1 MRFTPLEKVSIKH
14 RDDRYRILPIRNN
27 FSRSVNED
35 SLTGLRRLSLKD
47 KLVFGKF
54 LSQRQHSLSAYTFE
68 NIFIWKNI
76 YDIFWLEIER
86 SLCIFF
92 KDKIGCFLYLPPLGK
107 NLNAEVL
114 GKCFRIMNR
123 FNKNTNISRIENIEE
138 KDLDCYRNLGYRV
151 IRASCDYICKRKDL
165 VGLRGS
171 CFKQKRST
179 INSFINRYGFKYQS
193 YQSRDKNEC
202 IALYLLWMRERKV
215 KNKDAIYRRLLDDN
229 FSVFKTTLD
238 CYAKLNFVGRTIK
251 IADKIKAV
259 TFGYPLGNK
268 SFVVLF
274 EVCDLRFRG
283 IAQYIFREFCREIK
297 CEDINIMD
305 DSGLDNLKRAKLS
318 YRPYKIVDNFIIY
331 NG

>member
-1 MRFTPLEKVSIKH
+1 
-14 RDDRYRILPIRNN
+14 
-27 FSRSVNED
+27 
-35 SLTGLRRLSLKD
+35 
-47 KLVFGKF
+47 
-54 LSQRQHSLSAYTFE
+54 
-68 NIFIWKNI
+68 
-76 YDIFWLEIER
+76 
-86 SLCIFF
+86 
-92 KDKIGCFLYLPPLGK
+92 
-107 NLNAEVL
+107 
-114 GKCFRIMNR
+114 
-123 FNKNTNISRIENIEE
+123 
-138 KDLDCYRNLGYRV
+138 
-151 IRASCDYICKRKDL
+151 
-165 VGLRGS
+165 
-171 CFKQKRST
+171 RST
-179 INSFINRYGFKYQS
+179 INSFVNRYGFKYQS

-238 CYAKLNFVGRTIK
+238 CYGKLNFVGRTIK

-274 EVCDLRFRG
+274 EVCDLRFKG

-297 CEDINIMD
+297 CEDINVMD
-305 DSGLDNLKRAKLS
+305 DSGLDNLKRVKLS

>member
-1 MRFTPLEKVSIKH
+1 MRFTPLERATIKH
-14 RDDRYRILPIRNN
+14 QDDRYRMLPIRHN
-27 FSRSVNED
+27 FSSSNNGD
-35 SLTGLRRLSLKD
+35 SLTGLHRLSLKD
-47 KLVFGKF
+47 KLVFDKF

-76 YDIFWLEIER
+76 YDIFWLKIER
-86 SLCIFF
+86 SLYIFF

-114 GKCFRIMNR
+114 GECFRIMNR
-123 FNKNTNISRIENIEE
+123 FNKNTDISRIENIEE
-138 KDLDCYRNLGYRV
+138 KDLDFYRNLGYRV
-151 IRASCDYICKRKDL
+151 IRVSCDYICKRKDL
-165 VGLRGS
+165 AGLKGS

-179 INSFINRYGFKYQS
+179 INSFVNRYSFKYQP

-238 CYAKLNFVGRTIK
+238 CYGKLNFVGRTIK

-274 EVCDLRFRG
+274 EVCDLRFKG

-297 CEDINIMD
+297 CEDINVMD